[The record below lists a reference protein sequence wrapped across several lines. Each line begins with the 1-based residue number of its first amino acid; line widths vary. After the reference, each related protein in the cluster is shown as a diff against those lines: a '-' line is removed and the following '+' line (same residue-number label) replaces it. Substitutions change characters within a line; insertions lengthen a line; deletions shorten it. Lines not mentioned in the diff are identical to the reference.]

1 MLYYTCIMHVKE
13 RGVTLPR
20 NKYPEETVQKILDAS
35 LKLFSEKGY
44 EETTVLDIIDNM
56 GGMTRGA
63 FYHHFKSK
71 EDVLNALRD
80 RFAKEATPFDTV
92 MQRDDLN
99 GLEKLRV
106 AIMETSTEQTDRKKF
121 SLALMP
127 LLESPAFLKMLVIDT
142 NRDSL
147 APACQRLIEE
157 GGKDGSIKVED
168 PKLVAEVLVFL
179 INFWNIPSIFP
190 MDEEETWKKFLMI
203 KNILDGIGLP
213 IFDEKY
219 FEEIKEKQ
227 K

>member
-1 MLYYTCIMHVKE
+1 M
-13 RGVTLPR
+13 PR
-20 NKYPEETVQKILDAS
+20 NKYPEETVQKILDAA

-71 EDVLNALRD
+71 EEVLNALRD
-80 RFAKEATPFDTV
+80 RFTKERTPFEKV
-92 MQRDDLN
+92 MHRDDLS

-106 AIMETSTEQTDRKKF
+106 AIMETSTEETDRRKLN
-121 SLALMP
+121 LALMP
-127 LLESPAFLKMLVIDT
+127 LLDSPAFLKMLIIDT
-142 NRDSL
+142 NRDYL
-147 APACQRLIEE
+147 VPACQALIEE
-157 GGKDGSIKVED
+157 GIRDGSVKVENA
-168 PKLVAEVLVFL
+168 KLAAEVLVYL

-190 MDEEETWKKFLMI
+190 MDDEETWKKLFMI

-213 IFDEKY
+213 IFDEEY